1 MGYLDELRSLF
12 EQAGD
17 PDGTDP
23 DGTVLAT
30 DVEVLDDG
38 PLGMARSQL
47 EGARTGYH
55 EGPEG
60 TFRACGSRYGCGY
73 AEAVAVVDPQTGKA
87 SIDINSHLRV
97 SPENRAGARKLFRRL
112 NKTFIVP
119 GLTLGKDDCVH
130 FVPDVAC
137 DLKKGDDLEEWLG
150 KGFSTIHAN
159 ARLVAELEGGRPAWD
174 IWESTRSEDDAE
186 PSMADRLRALLG

>member
-17 PDGTDP
+17 PDDTDP

-60 TFRACGSRYGCGY
+60 TFRACGSRYGCGCNRVY
-73 AEAVAVVDPQTGKA
+73 DAFFGADFFYSDFIIVSVDGYYKFTH
-87 SIDINSHLRV
+87 D
-97 SPENRAGARKLFRRL
+97 
-112 NKTFIVP
+112 FIS
-119 GLTLGKDDCVH
+119 L
-130 FVPDVAC
+130 
-137 DLKKGDDLEEWLG
+137 
-150 KGFSTIHAN
+150 
-159 ARLVAELEGGRPAWD
+159 
-174 IWESTRSEDDAE
+174 
-186 PSMADRLRALLG
+186 